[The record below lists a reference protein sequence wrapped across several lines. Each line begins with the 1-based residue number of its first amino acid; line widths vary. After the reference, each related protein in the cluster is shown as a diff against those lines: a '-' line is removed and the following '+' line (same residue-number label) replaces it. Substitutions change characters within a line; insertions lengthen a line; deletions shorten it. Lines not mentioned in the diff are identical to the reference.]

1 MSYKVCL
8 WHLVLLDTLLF
19 SQISGIVID
28 SKTSQPIKGVNITAD
43 GKGTSTNLNGEFN
56 LDVGKGTEL
65 QFSHIGYKIV
75 NAIAN
80 DGMRIVLI
88 TNVLESDEIIVHAGL
103 IDEHFQRTAS
113 SVTVLRKKGLY
124 EKGKD
129 HFQMVIGN
137 IPNLNWA
144 GGTSRPRYF
153 QIRGIGERSHYFGEG
168 PPNFSVGFVIDDIDF
183 SGLGMAGS
191 LYDIEQVE
199 VFKGPQSSVYG
210 SNSMAGLISL
220 RSTDPSE
227 NSESSMTATYGSD
240 RHHRIGFI
248 TNIRIRN
255 GTFLRVSG
263 LKSYIDG
270 FRHNISQDR
279 NNTNK
284 RDELFLRAKVMS
296 RPIKKLSLL
305 GTVMVTDLDNG
316 YDAWAPDNNE
326 EFKTYSN
333 DRGEDSQSTTA
344 ASLRANYSISNEL
357 HLTSITTLSAT
368 DLVHSYDGDW
378 ADSAFWHDN
387 HGFDPQVEGWA
398 YEFFDKN
405 NRNRLSFT
413 QELRS
418 SIGSFIIGSFYKHLK
433 EEDKASG
440 YLFGGIAN
448 NATAAYDFMVLAGYS
463 QYCYDLTST
472 LKLQGNARYETNYI
486 EYTGD
491 NRSLDYFGDYM
502 ILPPVAFNV
511 NHSMVGFRGFLIYM
525 MDEFT
530 SYYASV
536 SQGYKSGGVNQ
547 QPYLSET
554 NRPFDPEFIH
564 NVEAGLKRTTNK
576 YRTQLVAFYGI
587 RKDQQVSISSQQI
600 DGDPNSFI
608 FYTGNATSG
617 WIKGL
622 EWEHVHEIGRL
633 IRAKLSL
640 GYLNTWVDEFYYK
653 LNAGTEEK
661 GGNRDA
667 AMAPDITGSFSL
679 DYEGLSGISASWGV
693 TFKNDYYFSD
703 SHNEKSEPY
712 SLVNFTVGKSYRG
725 LSIKFWGRNILDERY
740 AVRGF
745 HFGLIP
751 PEYRDQAYFSY
762 GDPIQFGMTLDHRF

>member
-1 MSYKVCL
+1 
-8 WHLVLLDTLLF
+8 
-19 SQISGIVID
+19 
-28 SKTSQPIKGVNITAD
+28 
-43 GKGTSTNLNGEFN
+43 
-56 LDVGKGTEL
+56 
-65 QFSHIGYKIV
+65 
-75 NAIAN
+75 
-80 DGMRIVLI
+80 
-88 TNVLESDEIIVHAGL
+88 
-103 IDEHFQRTAS
+103 
-113 SVTVLRKKGLY
+113 
-124 EKGKD
+124 
-129 HFQMVIGN
+129 
-137 IPNLNWA
+137 
-144 GGTSRPRYF
+144 
-153 QIRGIGERSHYFGEG
+153 
-168 PPNFSVGFVIDDIDF
+168 
-183 SGLGMAGS
+183 
-191 LYDIEQVE
+191 
-199 VFKGPQSSVYG
+199 
-210 SNSMAGLISL
+210 
-220 RSTDPSE
+220 
-227 NSESSMTATYGSD
+227 
-240 RHHRIGFI
+240 
-248 TNIRIRN
+248 
-255 GTFLRVSG
+255 
-263 LKSYIDG
+263 
-270 FRHNISQDR
+270 
-279 NNTNK
+279 
-284 RDELFLRAKVMS
+284 
-296 RPIKKLSLL
+296 
-305 GTVMVTDLDNG
+305 
-316 YDAWAPDNNE
+316 
-326 EFKTYSN
+326 
-333 DRGEDSQSTTA
+333 
-344 ASLRANYSISNEL
+344 
-357 HLTSITTLSAT
+357 
-368 DLVHSYDGDW
+368 
-378 ADSAFWHDN
+378 
-387 HGFDPQVEGWA
+387 
-398 YEFFDKN
+398 
-405 NRNRLSFT
+405 
-413 QELRS
+413 
-418 SIGSFIIGSFYKHLK
+418 
-433 EEDKASG
+433 
-440 YLFGGIAN
+440 
-448 NATAAYDFMVLAGYS
+448 
-463 QYCYDLTST
+463 
-472 LKLQGNARYETNYI
+472 
-486 EYTGD
+486 
-491 NRSLDYFGDYM
+491 M
-502 ILPPVAFNV
+502 ILPPVVFNV

-679 DYEGLSGISASWGV
+679 VYEGLSGISASWGV